1 MIRTR
6 LLLHSN
12 LNRKVIYLSKCII
25 QGKQD
30 LLSYQPIKTKLKLSA
45 DLSFHIH
52 LDIVSYIPE
61 HTSTIINSILSF
73 NL

>member
-1 MIRTR
+1 MIMTR

-30 LLSYQPIKTKLKLSA
+30 LSFYPPIKTKLKLAA